1 MPAKPHSQVL
11 KIMFEKY
18 NVCKCRDCKPN
29 LLLNK
34 KNIGEINVK
43 RVSEYSSL
51 RYNFSF
57 NLALARKTQLTM
69 AFQRIFIQQ

>member
-1 MPAKPHSQVL
+1 
-11 KIMFEKY
+11 MFEKY
-18 NVCKCRDCKPN
+18 NLYKCHDGKPY

-34 KNIGEINVK
+34 KNIREINVK

-69 AFQRIFIQQ
+69 AFKRIFIKQ

>member
-1 MPAKPHSQVL
+1 
-11 KIMFEKY
+11 MFERY
-18 NVCKCRDCKPN
+18 NVCKCHDCKPN

-69 AFQRIFIQQ
+69 AFKRIFIQQ